1 MSNDVQNVKEPP
13 APRLTPSTDAV
24 ISRAVLSYI
33 GLSAMFLFIACLL
46 RFAFGGNAISVILS
60 AILGGTITFLALR
73 ALAKWADPDADAEMA
88 WLTLISGAG
97 WPLF

>member
-1 MSNDVQNVKEPP
+1 
-13 APRLTPSTDAV
+13 
-24 ISRAVLSYI
+24 
-33 GLSAMFLFIACLL
+33 MFLFIACLL

-97 WPLF
+97 WPLRWRRGPRAGQAKRPNA